1 MLENKRTTPL
11 KGWLIWSCAVLFY
24 FYEFMIQVSPGVMS
38 KDLMKTFDISA
49 LSLGNLSAYYFYSY
63 AAMQLV
69 VGLALDRMGPRK
81 LITISSLICALG
93 CFWFGSATTLQHA
106 EISRLIIGIGSA
118 CAVVSAFKLATKW
131 FDKKLFGIV
140 TGLTV
145 AVGMMGAVFGE
156 VPLAWLVETIG
167 WRLVMSVFAIAG
179 LIISVLVYT
188 VIRDTPQPEITDLQK
203 SNLRQSLKNVLSCK
217 QTWLTAVYGGLMFAP
232 TTALGSLWGVSWMSN
247 YYGFER
253 AESAH
258 IISFLFFG
266 WAFGSPLSGVLTN
279 YFGRCKV
286 TMLYGSLSTFAILM
300 SLIFCQTWSSTSLMI
315 LWFLFGLSSSG
326 FLPFMTIIKG
336 LHPKNDTGVAMG
348 FGNAMNMVG
357 GALLQPLIGFVLD
370 YTWGGEMSDGIRV
383 YSSQSYQLSLMIIP
397 VLILVS
403 VYVLSRIK
411 ENFNSE
417 AMIDP
422 KIDNT
427 PNAAVANAV

>member
-1 MLENKRTTPL
+1 MFNNKTNPL

-81 LITISSLICALG
+81 LITISSVVCALG
-93 CFWFGSATTLQHA
+93 CFLFGSAETLQQA

-156 VPLAWLVETIG
+156 VPLAWLVENIG
-167 WRLVMSVFAIAG
+167 WRQVMSIFAMTGI
-179 LIISVLVYT
+179 IISVLVYT
-188 VIRDTPQPEITDLQK
+188 VIRDTPESEIKSPQKTDLH
-203 SNLRQSLKNVLSCK
+203 QSLKNVLSCK

-266 WAFGSPLSGVLTN
+266 WAFGSPLSGILTN

-286 TMLYGSLSTFAILM
+286 TMLYGSLSTFVILTG
-300 SLIFCQTWSSTSLMI
+300 LIFCQTWSTLTLMS
-315 LWFLFGLSSSG
+315 LWFLFGLASSG

-357 GALLQPLIGFVLD
+357 GALLQPLIGFILD
-370 YTWGGEMSDGIRV
+370 YTWNGGISDGVRV
-383 YSSQSYQLSLMIIP
+383 YSSKSYQLSLMIIP

-403 VYVLSRIK
+403 IYVLYRIK
-411 ENFNSE
+411 ENFSSE
-417 AMIDP
+417 SIPNVEPDP
-422 KIDNT
+422 SQF
-427 PNAAVANAV
+427 AVRSI